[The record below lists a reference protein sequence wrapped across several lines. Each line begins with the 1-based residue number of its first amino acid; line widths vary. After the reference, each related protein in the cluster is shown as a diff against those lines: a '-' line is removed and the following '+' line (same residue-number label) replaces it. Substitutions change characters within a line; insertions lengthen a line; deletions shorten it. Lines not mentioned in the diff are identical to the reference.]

1 MIALINGL
9 LINKAISHVIV
20 EANGIGYRIFVPLT
34 TFYELPS
41 MDQSVTL
48 HIHTHVRPDAISLFG
63 FGTEEEKNV
72 FELMLSVS
80 GIGPKLAINILSGIS
95 AEELIRAVSHGNLNR
110 LVSIPGVGKKMAE
123 RMILELKDKMVKLST
138 YEAIYKA
145 DGDIE
150 VFDSIIDDALSALVN
165 LGYKNQKARDVLDKI
180 IKESSDSLTLD
191 VLLKKALKIFSQ
203 IRQMLI

>member
-9 LINKAISHVIV
+9 LINKAISQVIV

-48 HIHTHVRPDAISLFG
+48 HIHTHVRQDAINLFG

-72 FELMLSVS
+72 IELMLSVS

-180 IKESSDSLTLD
+180 IKESSESLTLD
-191 VLLKKALKIFSQ
+191 VLLKKALKI
-203 IRQMLI
+203 LAG

>member
-9 LINKAISHVIV
+9 LINKSISHVIV
-20 EANGIGYRIFVPLT
+20 ETNGIGYRIFVPLT

-48 HIHTHVRPDAISLFG
+48 HIHTHVRQDAISLFG

-80 GIGPKLAINILSGIS
+80 GIGPRLAINILSGIS

-180 IKESSDSLTLD
+180 IKESSESLTLD
-191 VLLKKALKIFSQ
+191 VLLKKALKI
-203 IRQMLI
+203 LAG

>member
-20 EANGIGYRIFVPLT
+20 EANGIGYRIFVPLM

-41 MDQSVTL
+41 KDQSVTL

-63 FGTEEEKNV
+63 FSTEEEKNV

-95 AEELIRAVSHGNLNR
+95 SEELIRAVSHGNLNR

-180 IKESSDSLTLD
+180 IKESSESLTLD
-191 VLLKKALKIFSQ
+191 VLLKKALKI
-203 IRQMLI
+203 LAG